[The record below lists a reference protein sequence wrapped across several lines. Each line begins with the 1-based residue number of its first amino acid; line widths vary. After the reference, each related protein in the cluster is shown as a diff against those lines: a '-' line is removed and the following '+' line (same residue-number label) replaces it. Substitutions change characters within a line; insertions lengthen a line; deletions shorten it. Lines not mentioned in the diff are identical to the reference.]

1 MALKRGIEK
10 FDRGYL
16 SPYFVTD
23 ADRMEDP
30 YILIYE
36 KKISN
41 RKNLLPVRYKNWKE
55 PISIGQKPCPNAPRA
70 DLGCRQHR
78 VLMARRRPRPAR
90 RNFRPGI
97 VRRGSRKR
105 SPQL

>member
-1 MALKRGIEK
+1 MALQRGIEK

-41 RKNLLPVRYKNWKE
+41 RKNLQPVRYKNWKE
-55 PISIGQKPCPNAPRA
+55 PISIGKKRCPNAPRA
-70 DLGCRQHR
+70 YRGCRQHR